1 MKLTKGRPL
10 DRPFCEGVERLFLQ
24 QEEAEAEKSRVVA
37 NPRRQP
43 LKLQN
48 KSVVANRDHRS
59 APKITIALWLQR

>member
-24 QEEAEAEKSRVVA
+24 QEEAEKSRVVA